1 MALISSTA
9 GPSLRRRLARL
20 KESGNLAW
28 SLTALL
34 ISLVAILPLLAIAA
48 IALQASGD
56 TWPHLIEN
64 VLPGA
69 LRRTALLL
77 AGVGALTLLIGTGT
91 AWLVT
96 MYRFPGRNLLQW
108 LVLLPL
114 AIPTYIIAYTYLELL
129 DYSGAVQTGLRALF
143 GWQDARSY
151 WFPDI
156 RSVGGAIFVMSAVL
170 YPYVYIT
177 ARASFVAQSVCILEV
192 SRSLGRN
199 AAQTFREIALP
210 LARPAL
216 AAGVALA
223 LMETLNDI
231 GAVGFFGVRT
241 LTVAIY
247 DLWLDRNNL
256 AGAAQIACVM
266 LIFVLALLAL
276 ELALRGKR
284 RFHHTTGKYRR
295 LPEDRL
301 EGWRGA
307 LACLACA
314 LPVAFGFVLPAGV
327 LLDDAVAHLAAGLAP
342 AFWRAAVNS
351 LLLASAASCVAVAF
365 AVVLAY
371 ARRQTRS
378 QLVQGASTIP
388 AISYAVPGTVLAIG
402 LLIPLAGLDNF
413 VDGVMRSMFGVSTGL
428 LLSGTAFAIVLAYT
442 IRFLAASLG
451 AVEAGLARVSRN
463 IDAAAR
469 SLGAS
474 LSEMLLKV
482 HLPLLR
488 PALGAAALLVFVEFD
503 EGAAGN
509 ASAQALQFRYA
520 SNRGLH
526 ARIALSLRG
535 GRSFRARDCAGQPRS
550 GSLPPRDRGG
560 EPARGLALGLSRR
573 ALIGLFAGLRAHNKK
588 PARSRYLGAFGLE
601 RRGPISRRMRQRPAF
616 GASAGNGWV
625 GTA

>member
-1 MALISSTA
+1 MALVSSTA
-9 GPSLRRRLARL
+9 RPPLRRRLARL

-28 SLTALL
+28 SLAALL
-34 ISLVAILPLLAIAA
+34 ISLIAILPLLAIGA

-69 LRRTALLL
+69 LRRTAVLLV
-77 AGVGALTLLIGTGT
+77 GVGASTLLIGTGT

-108 LVLLPL
+108 LLLLPL

-156 RSVGGAIFVMSAVL
+156 RSVGGAILVMSAVL

-192 SRSLGRN
+192 SRSLGRT
-199 AAQTFREIALP
+199 AAQTFWEIALP

-247 DLWLDRNNL
+247 DTWLDRNNL

-266 LIFVLALLAL
+266 LLFVLALLGL

-307 LACLACA
+307 LAGLACA
-314 LPVAFGFVLPAGV
+314 LPVLFGFVLPAGV

-342 AFWRAAVNS
+342 AFWRAALNS
-351 LLLASAASCVAVAF
+351 LLLASAAACVAVGF

-413 VDGVMRSMFGVSTGL
+413 VELGDAVDVRRLHGIAAVGHRVRHRARLHHSLPRRLARRGRGGLGAGVPQYRCRGALARRHAG
-428 LLSGTAFAIVLAYT
+428 GNAAQGAFAPAQ
-442 IRFLAASLG
+442 
-451 AVEAGLARVSRN
+451 AR
-463 IDAAAR
+463 AR
-469 SLGAS
+469 RRRA
-474 LSEMLLKV
+474 
-482 HLPLLR
+482 PRLR
-488 PALGAAALLVFVEFD
+488 RFD
-503 EGAAGN
+503 EGAARD
-509 ASAQALQFRYA
+509 ASAQTLQLRHACHAGLYA
-520 SNRGLH
+520 RL
-526 ARIALSLRG
+526 ALSLRG
-535 GRSFRARDCAGQPRS
+535 GRTFRARDCAGKPRS
-550 GSLPPRDRGG
+550 RSLPPRDRGG
-560 EPARGLALGLSRR
+560 KPSRSLARSPAPK
-573 ALIGLFAGLRAHNKK
+573 ALIGLLRVL
-588 PARSRYLGAFGLE
+588 R
-601 RRGPISRRMRQRPAF
+601 
-616 GASAGNGWV
+616 
-625 GTA
+625 